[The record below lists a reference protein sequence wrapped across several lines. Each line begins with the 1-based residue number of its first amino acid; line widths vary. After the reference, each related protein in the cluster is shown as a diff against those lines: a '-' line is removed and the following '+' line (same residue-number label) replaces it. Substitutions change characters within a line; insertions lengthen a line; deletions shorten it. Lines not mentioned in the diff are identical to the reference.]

1 MCAQRLGERTRA
13 WTAARRS
20 ARAILLPALVAW
32 ALPATAEACHDVRVC
47 VWFDVSE
54 TDDLSVGD
62 YMTDELTPAR
72 GVRVTVVPPAP
83 EPPMGTFLEPDGC
96 IDLET
101 QYTFGLTLV
110 LHAEALLGQN
120 DNIWIRA
127 FDKSTVSPTGD
138 GVGGVVDDSEE
149 YTLPIHINGVADE
162 DEVDVVVPPSNF
174 ASILAYT
181 VETVYRLD
189 NVYGASLTGAKEL
202 QVAYFDQDLEDG
214 NQMLSALHAGF
225 MLLLAEGSYANKKFT
240 VGHEVGHFFHREA
253 GTSTLNTAGYRYEA
267 IDTPCE
273 FCTQA
278 PALCPFFE
286 HALRSAEDSQDAAL
300 EGFAHFAA
308 AAAFNNP
315 TGSDGT
321 FEYYKDLAAFSQYD
335 DLADDNYLVSLED
348 EDLGGED
355 AWTENQCS
363 NDFAF
368 PLTDPDEQHVGSE
381 IDWLRLYWRFVN
393 DASYSGS
400 LATVSDVLDIVA
412 EAQDDGWNPDAYN
425 AVLQAAEDLLA
436 PGQDDR
442 LDEIADD
449 LGVFND
455 GP

>member
-1 MCAQRLGERTRA
+1 MRTQRVGGLA
-13 WTAARRS
+13 CWCRRS
-20 ARAILLPALVAW
+20 VLLPALAAW
-32 ALPATAEACHDVRVC
+32 ALPSPAEACHDVRVC

-62 YMTDELTPAR
+62 YMVDELNPAR
-72 GVRVTVVPPAP
+72 GVRVTVIPPAP
-83 EPPMGTFLEPDGC
+83 EPPMGTYLDPDGC

-101 QYTFGLTLV
+101 QYTFGLTIA

-127 FDKSTVSPTGD
+127 FDKSTVTPTGN
-138 GVGGVVDDSEE
+138 GINGEIDDTEE
-149 YTLPIHINGVADE
+149 YTLPIHINGVADG
-162 DEVDVVVPPSNF
+162 DEVDVIVPPSDF

-189 NVYGASLTGAKEL
+189 NVYGASLTGGKEL
-202 QVAYFDQDLEDG
+202 QVAYFDQALEDG
-214 NQMLSALHAGF
+214 NQMLSALHGGF
-225 MLLLAEGSYANKKFT
+225 VLLLAEGAYANKKFT
-240 VGHEVGHFFHREA
+240 VGHEVGHYFHFQSGA
-253 GTSTLNTAGYRYEA
+253 TTLLTLGYNYPA

-278 PALCPFFE
+278 AALCPFTE
-286 HALRSAEDSQDAAL
+286 HALRSAEFSQDAAL

-315 TGSDGT
+315 TGTDGR

-335 DLADDNYLVSLED
+335 DLREGDYLVSLED
-348 EDLGGED
+348 NEFGGAD
-355 AWTENQCS
+355 AWTENQCA

-368 PLTDPDEQHVGSE
+368 PLTDPNEQHVSSE

-393 DASYSGS
+393 DGSYSGS

-412 EAQDDGWNPDAYN
+412 EAQDDGWQPDAYN

-436 PGQDDR
+436 SGQDDR
-442 LDEIADD
+442 LAEIADD
-449 LGVFND
+449 LGVYND